1 MLAGETSS
9 YLVDGGAHGALE
21 EHLQHLGVGLF
32 PVRGHGQFPGLLLH
46 VLDGHLDGRQV
57 KLRERKRFSCHWS
70 FHFGHRTLFYQL
82 SLMLELILAK
92 GVL

>member
-1 MLAGETSS
+1 MLYLNHRGQVGHLGRGASFLSKQHGQGFVLAGETPS

-57 KLRERKRFSCHWS
+57 KLRER
-70 FHFGHRTLFYQL
+70 
-82 SLMLELILAK
+82 
-92 GVL
+92 